1 METWKR
7 RLTGYVVGL
16 ILVILGYA
24 VAYDVGMT
32 VFDGRPRSFARS
44 LQVVVETFTST
55 GFGSDAPWR
64 STEMT
69 LLVIAMDITGV
80 SLIFL
85 ALPALVF
92 PLLED
97 ALSTTVPSSA
107 EDLSDHVIVC
117 GYSARSATLID
128 ELDARDTDHVIVE
141 PDRDRARTLYEDG
154 QHVVSVAP
162 DSTAGLEAVN
172 VRDARTV
179 VADISDELDTSI
191 VLTAKEITEDIR
203 VVSIVEEPARARYHK
218 LAGADAVLS
227 PRELLGESLAR
238 KVTTAVSAE
247 LGDVVE
253 LGDAFDVVE
262 LPIQRGSELVGR
274 TLADSGLRER
284 AGVNVIG
291 AWFGGEFQSPPDPT
305 KPITGGTV
313 LLVTGREDQLER
325 LKELTLTDVRRF
337 GPGETL
343 VLGYGEVG
351 RKVGDAL
358 DDAGIPYTV
367 VDIDEHD
374 GVDVIGDVTE
384 PATLER
390 AGIDGARSVVLAVG
404 DDTAAEFATLICRDM
419 KPNVEILARAEGR
432 ESVQKVY
439 RAGADYVLSLAS
451 ITGRMVASAVLDEDI
466 LALDTQVKVIRT
478 EAPALAGRTLGGAD
492 VRNRTG
498 CTVVA
503 VERDGEVDT
512 DLGPEYRI
520 RQDDTLVVAGADER
534 IYRFD
539 ELLG

>member
-16 ILVILGYA
+16 MLVILGYA

-128 ELDARDTDHVIVE
+128 ELDARGIDHVIVE
-141 PDRDRARTLYEDG
+141 PDRDRARTLHEDG
-154 QHVVSVAP
+154 QRVVSVTP

-203 VVSIVEEPARARYHK
+203 VVSVVEEPDRARYHE

-247 LGDVVE
+247 LSDAVE
-253 LGDAFDVVE
+253 LGEAFDVVE
-262 LPIQRGSELVGR
+262 LPIRRGSELVGR
-274 TLADSGLRER
+274 TLVDSGLRER

-305 KPITGGTV
+305 KPLTGGTV

-351 RKVGDAL
+351 RKVGGAL
-358 DDAGIPYTV
+358 DDAEIPYTV

-374 GVDVIGDVTE
+374 GVDVVGDVTE

-492 VRNRTG
+492 VRDRTG

-503 VERDGEVDT
+503 VERDGKVDT

-520 RQDDTLVVAGADER
+520 RQGDTLVVAGADER

>member
-1 METWKR
+1 
-7 RLTGYVVGL
+7 
-16 ILVILGYA
+16 
-24 VAYDVGMT
+24 
-32 VFDGRPRSFARS
+32 
-44 LQVVVETFTST
+44 
-55 GFGSDAPWR
+55 
-64 STEMT
+64 
-69 LLVIAMDITGV
+69 
-80 SLIFL
+80 
-85 ALPALVF
+85 
-92 PLLED
+92 
-97 ALSTTVPSSA
+97 
-107 EDLSDHVIVC
+107 
-117 GYSARSATLID
+117 
-128 ELDARDTDHVIVE
+128 
-141 PDRDRARTLYEDG
+141 
-154 QHVVSVAP
+154 
-162 DSTAGLEAVN
+162 
-172 VRDARTV
+172 
-179 VADISDELDTSI
+179 
-191 VLTAKEITEDIR
+191 
-203 VVSIVEEPARARYHK
+203 
-218 LAGADAVLS
+218 
-227 PRELLGESLAR
+227 
-238 KVTTAVSAE
+238 VSAE

-305 KPITGGTV
+305 KPLTGGTV

-358 DDAGIPYTV
+358 DDAEIPYTV
-367 VDIDEHD
+367 VDIDDHD
-374 GVDVIGDVTE
+374 GVDVVGDVTE
-384 PATLER
+384 PTTLER

-451 ITGRMVASAVLDEDI
+451 ITGRMIASAVLNEDI
-466 LALDTQVKVIRT
+466 LALDTQIEVIRT
-478 EAPALAGRTLGGAD
+478 EAPTLAGRTLGGAN
-492 VRNRTG
+492 VRDRTG

-503 VERDGEVDT
+503 VERDDEVDT
-512 DLGPEYRI
+512 NLGPEYQI
-520 RQDDTLVVAGADER
+520 RRGDTLVIAGADER